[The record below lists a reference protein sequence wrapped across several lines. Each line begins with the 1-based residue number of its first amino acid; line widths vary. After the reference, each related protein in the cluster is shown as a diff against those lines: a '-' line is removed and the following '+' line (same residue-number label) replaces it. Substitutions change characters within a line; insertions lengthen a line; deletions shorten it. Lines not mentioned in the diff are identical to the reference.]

1 MRALIEVLQRF
12 AGTCHFHC
20 LLLRWRQN
28 VREILLLI
36 YRGTLPDIP
45 EVHYIDTAVRLS
57 KPTFSGVC
65 IQYFVCIFVFTVLDI
80 RADRHVTTFLTLERG
95 HI

>member
-1 MRALIEVLQRF
+1 MCTLIEVLQRF
-12 AGTCHFHC
+12 AGTCHVYC

-28 VREILLLI
+28 DREILVLI

-45 EVHYIDTAVRLS
+45 EVHYIDTAVRLTN
-57 KPTFSGVC
+57 PTFSGAF

-80 RADRHVTTFLTLERG
+80 
-95 HI
+95 

>member
-1 MRALIEVLQRF
+1 VMCTLIEVLQRF
-12 AGTCHFHC
+12 AGTCHVYC

-28 VREILLLI
+28 DREILVLI

-45 EVHYIDTAVRLS
+45 EVHYIDTAVRLTN
-57 KPTFSGVC
+57 PTFSGAF

-80 RADRHVTTFLTLERG
+80 
-95 HI
+95 